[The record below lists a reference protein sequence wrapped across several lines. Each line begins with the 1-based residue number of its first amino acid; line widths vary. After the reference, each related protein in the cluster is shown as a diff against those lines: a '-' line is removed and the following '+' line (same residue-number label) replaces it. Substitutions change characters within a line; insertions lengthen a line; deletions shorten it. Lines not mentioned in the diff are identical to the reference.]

1 MRRETLQKEL
11 PCGLARG
18 TARLG
23 APGLGGEKS
32 GLFEHPAEGA
42 PVLPHL
48 PRLVTNGNVGQAPSR
63 MLKKSASVHG
73 SWRVKCENRLVSP
86 VYLVCLVELD

>member
-1 MRRETLQKEL
+1 MQKEL

-63 MLKKSASVHG
+63 MLKKVRQRPWIVAREVREPACFS
-73 SWRVKCENRLVSP
+73 
-86 VYLVCLVELD
+86 CLFGLFGLFG